1 MSAYIVANI
10 TEMLNPEILKEYSV
24 KNGPLLEEH
33 GGKVIS
39 AGQPEIMEGDPAA
52 LRAVVIEFGDKDAAK
67 AWYNSDAYQEIIP
80 LRQQGCRSTMI
91 LMDGA

>member
-10 TEMLNPEILKEYSV
+10 TEMLNPDILKEYSA

-39 AGQPEIMEGDPAA
+39 AGQPEVMEGDPAGI
-52 LRAVVIEFGDKDAAK
+52 RSVVIEFADKDSAK
-67 AWYNSDAYQEIIP
+67 AWYNSSGYQEIIP
-80 LRQQGCRSTMI
+80 MRQQGCRSTMI
-91 LMDGA
+91 LVDGT